1 MKIPAILVEGV
12 TNAAVTEDGRYMA
25 LTLREPSGMSFT
37 LGVPGEEIP
46 HLIDR
51 TARAL
56 SDRERILRPD
66 GNAKFVATWWN
77 LIRQGDEGSFVLS
90 LTFGTGGAL
99 SFVMTD
105 DMVARLQDTL
115 SCLAGSAA
123 ANGPLES
130 EPERREVMRTRS

>member
-12 TNAAVTEDGRYMA
+12 TNSAVTEDGRYMA

-37 LGVPGEEIP
+37 LGVPGGEVP

-51 TARAL
+51 AARAL

-66 GNAKFVATWWN
+66 GSAKFVATWWN
-77 LIRQGDEGSFVLS
+77 LIRQGEEGNFVLS
-90 LTFGTGGAL
+90 FTFGTGGAL
-99 SFVMTD
+99 SFVLTD

-115 SCLAGSAA
+115 CCLIGSAPP
-123 ANGPLES
+123 N
-130 EPERREVMRTRS
+130 RDVEVQTEKA